1 MSSKIY
7 VGNMNYAT
15 TAETLTSLFSQ
26 YGEVVSATVIK
37 DRFTEQSKG
46 FGFVEMS
53 DEAAAG
59 TAIATLNGKEL
70 EGRRLRVNVAEE
82 RAPRTDRPRRDFNR
96 EGGYNRGGNRDG
108 GYNRGNREGG
118 YNRGGDRGYG
128 RPRGD
133 YDAPKDDDRY

>member
-1 MSSKIY
+1 
-7 VGNMNYAT
+7 MNYAT

-53 DEAAAG
+53 DDAAAE
-59 TAIATLNGKEL
+59 TAIAALNGKEL

-82 RAPRTDRPRRDFNR
+82 RPRGDRPRRDFNR
-96 EGGYNRGGNRDG
+96 EGGYNRGNREG
-108 GYNRGNREGG
+108 GFNRGNREGG

-128 RPRGD
+128 RPRN
-133 YDAPKDDDRY
+133 KEDDDRY

>member
-53 DEAAAG
+53 DEAAAEA
-59 TAIATLNGKEL
+59 AIAALNGKDL
-70 EGRRLRVNVAEE
+70 EGRRVRVNVAEE
-82 RAPRTDRPRRDFNR
+82 RAPRGDRPRRDFNR
-96 EGGYNRGGNRDG
+96 DGGFNRGP
-108 GYNRGNREGG
+108 REGG
-118 YNRGGDRGYG
+118 YNRGGYNREGGRGYG
-128 RPRGD
+128 RPRGE
-133 YDAPKDDDRY
+133 YGAPKEDDRY